1 MLRNTKILQEFEDGL
16 QREEVLSYREA
27 LEIYESLWQEAKTL
41 GVLPAKD
48 SMEGIEVKIK
58 LAKILNSCL
67 NNS

>member
-16 QREEVLSYREA
+16 QIKEVLPYREA

-41 GVLPAKD
+41 GVLPGKD
-48 SMEGIEVKIK
+48 PMEGIEVKIK